1 MYHYRCNST
10 LVNENSLFYVECRYD
25 EYLSGTRSLTRTED
39 ATMPCFK
46 DPGEIQGYAGVSKNS
61 DCIISFNLLKSNQIH
76 VCNRVFTITPQI
88 FWRLLFCFCSIQ
100 SSFIIKGF
108 SLKVFCLICTNLA
121 VFSSVLHLNM
131 NVLSVAV
138 FVYKSLINHATLETN

>member
-1 MYHYRCNST
+1 MYVMQDQSVQSNTPNISKAP
-10 LVNENSLFYVECRYD
+10 VLFLLYFD
-25 EYLSGTRSLTRTED
+25 L
-39 ATMPCFK
+39 FK
-46 DPGEIQGYAGVSKNS
+46 
-61 DCIISFNLLKSNQIH
+61 II
-76 VCNRVFTITPQI
+76 
-88 FWRLLFCFCSIQ
+88 
-100 SSFIIKGF
+100 GF